1 MEIGQEFRGQ
11 LAALSAAFIWACVS
25 LYYTK
30 LGKQVSPMMLNLSK
44 GIVALLLFA
53 VTIGVRGE
61 EFPQVPMQTWVL
73 LGLSGAVGIGLG
85 DTAFF
90 ACLNAWG
97 ARRTLLMDSLSPGMT
112 TVLSWLFLQE
122 HLGELHL
129 LGIALAISGVSIV
142 VGDQSAGKVEPNDR
156 LRGLV
161 YGCLFVLAQAMG
173 VILSRA
179 ALAGSP
185 ISPLWSTTTRLTAG
199 VIVLILWAL
208 SAKPKQKWTARVI
221 QSIAVTAFFSTY
233 LGIWL
238 QQTSLKFAPAAI
250 AQSLSSMGPVFILL
264 IGWCLGEQVNW
275 RAWVGVGIA
284 LSGVILLL
292 QGS

>member
-1 MEIGQEFRGQ
+1 MELWQDFRGQ
-11 LAALSAAFIWACVS
+11 LAALSAAFIWASVS
-25 LYYTK
+25 IYYTK
-30 LGKQVSPMMLNLSK
+30 LGKQLSPMMLNLSK

-53 VTIGVRGE
+53 CTIAFRQE
-61 EFPQVPMQTWVL
+61 QVPLVSGQTWLFL
-73 LGLSGAVGIGLG
+73 LLSGAVGIGLG

-112 TVLSWLFLQE
+112 TILSWLFLQE
-122 HLGELHL
+122 HLGEGHL
-129 LGIALAISGVSIV
+129 MGIALAIGGVSIV
-142 VGDQSAGKVEPNDR
+142 VGDQSAGKVEQTDR
-156 LRGLV
+156 VRGLV
-161 YGCLFVLAQAMG
+161 YGLLFILSQGTG

-179 ALAGSP
+179 ALAGSA

-199 VIVLILWAL
+199 VIVLMIWAWC
-208 SAKPKQKWTARVI
+208 SKPKSEWDRRAIQGIVI
-221 QSIAVTAFFSTY
+221 AAFFSTY

-264 IGWCLGEQVNW
+264 IGWCLGEKINY
-275 RAWVGVGIA
+275 RSWVGVGLAIG
-284 LSGVILLL
+284 GVILLL
-292 QGS
+292 QA

>member
-1 MEIGQEFRGQ
+1 MDLLQDFRGQ
-11 LAALSAAFIWACVS
+11 IAALSAAFIWASVS
-25 LYYTK
+25 IYYTR
-30 LGKQVSPMMLNLSK
+30 LGKQLSPMMLNLSK
-44 GIVALLLFA
+44 GIVALVLFA
-53 VTIGVRGE
+53 FTIGFRQE
-61 EFPQVPMQTWVL
+61 QIPQVDGQTWLFL
-73 LGLSGAVGIGLG
+73 LLSGAVGIGLG

-122 HLGELHL
+122 HLAEGHL
-129 LGIALAISGVSIV
+129 MGIALAIVGVAVV
-142 VGDQSAGKVEPNDR
+142 VGDQSAGKVEQSDR
-156 LRGLV
+156 VRGLV
-161 YGCLFVLAQAMG
+161 YGGLFILAQGTG

-179 ALAGSP
+179 ALSGSI

-199 VIVLILWAL
+199 VIVLMIWAVSL
-208 SAKPKQKWTARVI
+208 KPKQEWNKSVVQGIVI
-221 QSIAVTAFFSTY
+221 AAFFSTY

-264 IGWCLGEQVNW
+264 IGWCLGESVNYRSW
-275 RAWVGVGIA
+275 LGVSLAIG
-284 LSGVILLL
+284 GVVLLL
-292 QGS
+292 QV